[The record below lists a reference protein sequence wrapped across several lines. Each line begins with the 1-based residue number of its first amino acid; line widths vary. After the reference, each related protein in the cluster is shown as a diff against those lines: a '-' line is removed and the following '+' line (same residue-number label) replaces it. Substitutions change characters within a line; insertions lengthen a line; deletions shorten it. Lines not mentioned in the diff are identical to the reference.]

1 MAALRSRE
9 PEIELAAPFDVTLTD
24 GDGQGSCAAFSRGL
38 MRAASARYG
47 AIVTTETA
55 AAKLLIRNGS
65 SPGRLG
71 GSSQRVCGVVTESGE
86 EIEADAVVLCAGA
99 CVAPLAASAGVYIP
113 VQPLRGYSLTAR
125 VVEGAEAHASKAQTE
140 EQTRALEEARSL
152 FGLVALLPPPKRS
165 VLTHLTLAPSSLYVT
180 RLGDELRF
188 TCYGEFCPVRA
199 DGTGPPNEELQ
210 AALRE
215 LVEAEVPNVRELCI
229 WDHAVPWCGA
239 RPLTPDCYPIS
250 GKTPVPGLFVNAG
263 HSFNG
268 WREATLSARVLA
280 DAVGGR
286 TGGETDAP
294 EVATRACDPA
304 RFALWR

>member
-1 MAALRSRE
+1 M
-9 PEIELAAPFDVTLTD
+9 
-24 GDGQGSCAAFSRGL
+24 
-38 MRAASARYG
+38 
-47 AIVTTETA
+47 
-55 AAKLLIRNGS
+55 
-65 SPGRLG
+65 
-71 GSSQRVCGVVTESGE
+71 TESGE
-86 EIEADAVVLCAGA
+86 EIEADAVVRAGA

-250 GKTPVPGLFVNAG
+250 GDASALCQRRPLLQRLERGHALCAGARGCSRRAHGRRDGRARGRDQGMRPGAL
-263 HSFNG
+263 
-268 WREATLSARVLA
+268 R
-280 DAVGGR
+280 
-286 TGGETDAP
+286 P
-294 EVATRACDPA
+294 MEVAPQVEVVAVPERYRTSGMTHIRRNRVPTFRSCG
-304 RFALWR
+304 FAATVLRVVFTFS